1 MYDQLR
7 VIIKLLISEIITF
20 LIMFMGTESISR
32 VCIIF
37 QVCNQC
43 TQRVLVPNPYKQCS
57 CMGKVHSH
65 LTKKVII
72 ISILS
77 CYIIYMYSWLSMV
90 SNREFNFLLNLS

>member
-20 LIMFMGTESISR
+20 LLMFMGTEIISR

-43 TQRVLVPNPYKQCS
+43 TQRVFSPKSL
-57 CMGKVHSH
+57 
-65 LTKKVII
+65 
-72 ISILS
+72 
-77 CYIIYMYSWLSMV
+77 
-90 SNREFNFLLNLS
+90 